1 MILDAG
7 VNIVTLLVILVTLVV
22 LHELG
27 HFIAARM
34 AGVRVHEFGVGFPPR
49 ALILHRGKETVYTL
63 NWLPI
68 GGFVRLE
75 GEDGDSEDPRSFVRQ
90 PLRTRLLILL
100 AGVAMNFLLAWVI
113 FSFIAA
119 AADPAYAVRVVSVEA
134 GSPAEVAGLVGG
146 QPTGEVAE
154 DGTPIRDLTGDLILA
169 INGERFPVFAD
180 PTADDAA
187 VRYLRSHLGETV
199 ILSVRHPDGTVTD
212 VPATLRSQ
220 ADLDAGQQGALG
232 IRLAMSYQDLQELHR
247 GPLDAIVIGFQRTID
262 ASTLILRGLQDLVR
276 NLANPPVQG
285 PVGMIDTVGTVR
297 TTLPPVFLLWL
308 VGVLSA
314 NLAVV
319 NALPLPP
326 LDGGRAAMALAKRF
340 FGTRITPLLEQRVY
354 LVGWLGLMGF
364 LVWITMFDIRRLGGG

>member
-1 MILDAG
+1 MIFDAG
-7 VNIVTLLVILVTLVV
+7 LNIVTLLVILVTLVV

-27 HFIAARM
+27 HFVAARM
-34 AGVRVHEFGVGFPPR
+34 AGVRVHEFGIGFPPR
-49 ALILHRGKETVYTL
+49 ALILRRGPETVYTL

-113 FSFIAA
+113 FAFIAGT
-119 AADPAYAVRVVSVEA
+119 ADPVYTVRINSVLPD
-134 GSPAEVAGLVGG
+134 SPAAVAGLVGG
-146 QPTGEVAE
+146 QPTGELTE
-154 DGTPIRDLTGDLILA
+154 DGQPIYDQTGDLIVA
-169 INGERFPVFAD
+169 IDGQRFGVFAD
-180 PTADDAA
+180 PTMADAPLA
-187 VRYLRSHLGETV
+187 YLRSHLGETV
-199 ILSVRHPDGTVTD
+199 TLTVRHTDGTVSD
-212 VPATLRSQ
+212 VQATLRTQ

-232 IRLAMSYQDLQELHR
+232 VGVGIGFEDYQR
-247 GPLDAIVIGFQRTID
+247 SPVDAVTIGFQRTID
-262 ASTLILRGLQDLVR
+262 ASTLILRGLQDLIR

-285 PVGMIDTVGTVR
+285 PVGMVDTVGIVR

-326 LDGGRAAMALAKRF
+326 LDGGRAAMALIKRL

-354 LVGWLGLMGF
+354 LIGWLGLMAF

>member
-1 MILDAG
+1 MIFDAG
-7 VNIVTLLVILVTLVV
+7 LNIVTLLVILVTLVV

-27 HFIAARM
+27 HFVAARM
-34 AGVRVHEFGVGFPPR
+34 AGVRVHEFGIGFPPR
-49 ALILHRGKETVYTL
+49 ALILRRGPETVYTL

-90 PLRTRLLILL
+90 PLRTRLLILV

-113 FSFIAA
+113 FAFIAGT
-119 AADPAYAVRVVSVEA
+119 ADPVYTVRINSVLPD
-134 GSPAEVAGLVGG
+134 SPAAVAGLVGG
-146 QPTGEVAE
+146 QPTGEVTE
-154 DGTPIRDLTGDLILA
+154 DGQPIYDQTGDLIVA
-169 INGERFPVFAD
+169 IDGQRFGVFAD
-180 PTADDAA
+180 PTMADAPLA
-187 VRYLRSHLGETV
+187 YLRSHLGETV
-199 ILSVRHPDGTVTD
+199 TLTVRHGDGTVSD
-212 VPATLRSQ
+212 VQATLRTQ
-220 ADLDAGQQGALG
+220 AELDAGQQGALG
-232 IRLAMSYQDLQELHR
+232 VGVGIGFEDYQR
-247 GPLDAIVIGFQRTID
+247 SPVDAVTTGFQRTID
-262 ASTLILRGLQDLVR
+262 ASTLILRGLQDLIR

-285 PVGMIDTVGTVR
+285 PVGMVDTVGIVR

-326 LDGGRAAMALAKRF
+326 LDGGRAAMAIIKRL

-354 LVGWLGLMGF
+354 LIGWLGLMAF

>member
-1 MILDAG
+1 MIFDAG
-7 VNIVTLLVILVTLVV
+7 INIVLLLAILVTLVV

-27 HFIAARM
+27 HFVAARL
-34 AGVRVHEFGVGFPPR
+34 AGVRVHEFGIGFPPR
-49 ALILHRGKETVYTL
+49 ALILRRGPETVYSL

-119 AADPAYAVRVVSVEA
+119 AGDPVVGVRVGVVQP
-134 GSPAEVAGLVGG
+134 GSPAASIGLVGG
-146 QPTGEVAE
+146 AQVGTTP
-154 DGTPIRDLTGDLILA
+154 DGVPMYDDSGDLILA
-169 INGERFPVFAD
+169 IDGRRFPVFDDPAD
-180 PTADDAA
+180 PGGPSL
-187 VRYLRSHLGETV
+187 RYLRAQAGETV
-199 ILSVRHPDGTVTD
+199 TLTVRRQDGSVEDLTVTLR
-212 VPATLRSQ
+212 PAEEASN
-220 ADLDAGQQGALG
+220 GALG
-232 IRLAMSYQDLQELHR
+232 IGIQSFTT
-247 GPLDAIVIGFQRTID
+247 DAVVQHGVVDSVAIGFQRTVD
-262 ASTLILRGLQDLVR
+262 AATLILRGLQDLLR

-285 PVGMIDTVGTVR
+285 PVGMVDTVGAYR
-297 TTLPPVFLLWL
+297 TQLPPVFLLWL

-326 LDGGRAAMALAKRF
+326 LDGGRAAMAVLKRL
-340 FGTRITPLLEQRVY
+340 FGARISPLFEQRVY
-354 LVGWLGLMGF
+354 LIGWVGLMAF
-364 LVWITMFDIRRLGGG
+364 LLWVTMFDIRRLGGGG

>member
-1 MILDAG
+1 MIFDAG
-7 VNIVTLLVILVTLVV
+7 INIVTLLVILVTLVV

-27 HFIAARM
+27 HFVMARL
-34 AGVRVHEFGVGFPPR
+34 AGVRVHEFGIGFPPR
-49 ALILHRGKETVYTL
+49 ALILRRGSETLYTL

-119 AADPAYAVRVVSVEA
+119 SGDPVVGVRVGAVQP
-134 GSPAEVAGLVGG
+134 GSPAASIGLVGG
-146 QPTGEVAE
+146 VQVGTNA
-154 DGTPIRDLTGDLILA
+154 DGLPLYDDSGDLIVA
-169 INGERFPVFAD
+169 IDGQHFPVFAD
-180 PTADDAA
+180 PAQPIEPPL
-187 VRYLRSHLGETV
+187 RYLRAHAGETV
-199 ILSVRHPDGTVTD
+199 TLTVRHQDGSVED
-212 VPATLRSQ
+212 VAVTLRPPAQ
-220 ADLDAGQQGALG
+220 LAEGALG
-232 IRLAMSYQDLQELHR
+232 IGIQSFTTDETVRHPLA
-247 GPLDAIVIGFQRTID
+247 DAVVTGFQRTID

-276 NLANPPVQG
+276 NLDNPPVQG
-285 PVGMIDTVGTVR
+285 PVGMVDTVGAYR
-297 TTLPPVFLLWL
+297 TQLPPVFLLWL

-326 LDGGRAAMALAKRF
+326 LDGGRALMAVLKRVF
-340 FGTRITPLLEQRVY
+340 HERITPLVEQRVY
-354 LVGWLGLMGF
+354 LAGWLGLMAF
-364 LVWITMFDIRRLGGG
+364 LVWITMFDIRRLGGGG

>member
-7 VNIVTLLVILVTLVV
+7 LNIVTLLVILVTLVV

-27 HFIAARM
+27 HFVAARL

-49 ALILHRGKETVYTL
+49 ALILRRGKETLYTL

-100 AGVAMNFLLAWVI
+100 AGVAMNVLLAWAI
-113 FSFIAA
+113 FAFIAGL
-119 AADPAYAVRVVSVEA
+119 ADPVYTVRIDSVMP
-134 GSPAEVAGLVGG
+134 GSPAAVAGLVGG
-146 QPTGEVAE
+146 QPTGETTT
-154 DGTPIRDLTGDLILA
+154 DGQPIYDTTGDVIVA
-169 INGERFPVFAD
+169 IDGQRFGVFAD
-180 PTADDAA
+180 PTITDAPLA
-187 VRYLRSHLGETV
+187 YLRAHLGDTV
-199 ILSVRHPDGTVTD
+199 TLTVRHADGTESQ
-212 VPATLRSQ
+212 VPATLRTQ

-232 IRLAMSYQDLQELHR
+232 VGVAIGFEDYQR
-247 GPLDAIVIGFQRTID
+247 GPIDAIVVGLQRTVD
-262 ASTLILRGLQDLVR
+262 ASTLILRGLQDLIR

-285 PVGMIDTVGTVR
+285 PVGMVDTVGLVR

-326 LDGGRAAMALAKRF
+326 LDGGRALMAVLKRL
-340 FGTRITPLLEQRVY
+340 FGARISPLLEQRVY
-354 LVGWLGLMGF
+354 LVGWLGLMAF
-364 LVWITMFDIRRLGGG
+364 LVWITMFDIRRLGGGG

>member
-1 MILDAG
+1 MIFDAG
-7 VNIVTLLVILVTLVV
+7 INILTLLAILVTLVV

-27 HFIAARM
+27 HFVAARI
-34 AGVRVHEFGVGFPPR
+34 AGVRVHEFGIGFPPR
-49 ALILHRGKETVYTL
+49 ALILRRGPETVYTL

-90 PLRTRLLILL
+90 PLRTRLIILV
-100 AGVAMNFLLAWVI
+100 AGVAMNFLLAWGI
-113 FSFIAA
+113 FAFIAGA
-119 AADPAYAVRVVSVEA
+119 GDPVYTVRINSVLPD
-134 GSPAEVAGLVGG
+134 SPAAIAGLVGG
-146 QPTGEVAE
+146 QPTGEVTE
-154 DGTPIRDLTGDLILA
+154 DGQPIYDQTGDLIVA
-169 INGERFPVFAD
+169 IDGQRFGVFAD
-180 PTADDAA
+180 PTMADAPLA
-187 VRYLRSHLGETV
+187 YLRSHLGETV
-199 ILSVRHPDGTVTD
+199 TLTVRHADGTVSD
-212 VPATLRSQ
+212 VQATLRTQ
-220 ADLDAGQQGALG
+220 AELDAGRQGALG
-232 IRLAMSYQDLQELHR
+232 VGVGIGFEDFQR
-247 GPLDAIVIGFQRTID
+247 GPVDALTTGFQRTID

-285 PVGMIDTVGTVR
+285 PVGMVDTVGIVR

-326 LDGGRAAMALAKRF
+326 LDGGRAAMAIIKRL

-354 LVGWLGLMGF
+354 LLGWLGLMAF

>member
-1 MILDAG
+1 MIIDAG

-27 HFIAARM
+27 HFVAARM
-34 AGVRVHEFGVGFPPR
+34 AKVRVHEFGIGFPPR
-49 ALILHRGKETVYTL
+49 ALIFHRGAETVYTL

-100 AGVAMNFLLAWVI
+100 AGVAMNFLLAWAI

-119 AADPAYAVRVVSVEA
+119 AGDPTYAVRVVSVEP
-134 GSPAEVAGLVGG
+134 GSPAAVAGLIGG
-146 QPTGEVAE
+146 QPTGEVTE
-154 DGTPIRDLTGDLILA
+154 DGAPIYDLSGDLILA
-169 INGERFPVFAD
+169 MDGVRFPVFAD
-180 PTADDAA
+180 PTSDDAPL
-187 VRYLRSHLGETV
+187 RYLRSHLGETV
-199 ILSVRHPDGTVTD
+199 ALTVRHPDGTVTQ
-212 VPATLRSQ
+212 VPATLRTQ

-232 IRLAMSYQDLQELHR
+232 IRLAFAFEDIQR

-262 ASTLILRGLQDLVR
+262 ASTLILRGLQDLVQ
-276 NLANPPVQG
+276 NLTNPPVQG
-285 PVGMIDTVGTVR
+285 PVGMVDTVGIVR

-326 LDGGRAAMALAKRF
+326 LDGGRALMAVLKRF
-340 FGTRITPLLEQRVY
+340 FGQRITPMLEQRVY
-354 LVGWLGLMGF
+354 LIGWLGLMAF

>member
-7 VNIVTLLVILVTLVV
+7 INIVTLLVILVTLVV

-27 HFIAARM
+27 HFVAARI
-34 AGVRVHEFGVGFPPR
+34 AGVRIHEFGIGFPPR
-49 ALILHRGKETVYTL
+49 ALILRRGSETVYTL

-75 GEDGDSEDPRSFVRQ
+75 GEDGESEDPRSFVRQ

-100 AGVAMNFLLAWVI
+100 AGVAMNFLLAWGI

-119 AADPAYAVRVVSVEA
+119 AADPTYIVRVDSVVP
-134 GSPAEVAGLVGG
+134 GSPAETAGLIGG
-146 QPTGEVAE
+146 NPTGELNDKGE
-154 DGTPIRDLTGDLILA
+154 PIYDATGDVIVA
-169 INGERFPVFAD
+169 IDGRRFGVFAD
-180 PTADDAA
+180 PQVLDAPL
-187 VRYLRSHLGETV
+187 VYLRNHLGEMVVLT
-199 ILSVRHPDGTVTD
+199 VRHADGSESQLQ
-212 VPATLRSQ
+212 ATLRSQ
-220 ADLDAGQQGALG
+220 GELDAGKQGALG
-232 IRLAMSYQDLQELHR
+232 VNVGIGYEDYQR
-247 GPLDAIVIGFQRTID
+247 GPVDAIVVGFQRTID

-276 NLANPPVQG
+276 NLTNPPVQG
-285 PVGMIDTVGTVR
+285 PVGMIDTVGIVR

-326 LDGGRAAMALAKRF
+326 LDGGRALMAVLKRY
-340 FGTRITPLLEQRVY
+340 FGRRITPMFEQRVY

-364 LVWITMFDIRRLGGG
+364 LVWVTMFDIRRLGGGG

>member
-1 MILDAG
+1 MIFDAG
-7 VNIVTLLVILVTLVV
+7 LNIVTLLVILVTLVV

-27 HFIAARM
+27 HFVAARA

-49 ALILHRGKETVYTL
+49 ALILHRGRDTLYTL

-75 GEDGDSEDPRSFVRQ
+75 GEDGDSEDPRAFVRQ
-90 PLRTRLLILL
+90 PLRTRLVILA
-100 AGVAMNFLLAWVI
+100 AGVAMNFLLAWGI
-113 FSFIAA
+113 FAFIAGS
-119 AADPAYAVRVVSVEA
+119 ADPVYTVRVNSVLP
-134 GSPAEVAGLVGG
+134 GSPAAVAGLVGG
-146 QPTGEVAE
+146 RPTGETSD
-154 DGTPIRDLTGDLILA
+154 DGQPIYDRTGDVIVA
-169 INGERFPVFAD
+169 IDGQRFGVFAD
-180 PTADDAA
+180 PTISDAPLA
-187 VRYLRSHLGETV
+187 YLRSHLGRTV
-199 ILSVRHPDGTVTD
+199 TLTVRHADGTVSE
-212 VPATLRSQ
+212 VPVTLRTQ
-220 ADLDAGQQGALG
+220 AELDAGEKGALG
-232 IRLAMSYQDLQELHR
+232 VGVGIGFEEIQR

-285 PVGMIDTVGTVR
+285 PVGMVDTVGIVR

-326 LDGGRAAMALAKRF
+326 LDGGRATMAVIKRL
-340 FGTRITPLLEQRVY
+340 FGTRISPLLEQRVY
-354 LVGWLGLMGF
+354 LIGWLGLMAF